1 MKPLCRK
8 GPAGYTRAVIALSA
22 PFLFI
27 SGRLEAQGLPVQN
40 ASPIPIAIWFVGAFV
55 LGGFI
60 AYGIFRNRSRTR
72 AEKELTEQATRQNYA
87 EEDRKARSLQSDN
100 LK

>member
-1 MKPLCRK
+1 MPLSWGRSRRM
-8 GPAGYTRAVIALSA
+8 YTRAVIALSV
-22 PFLFI
+22 PLLF
-27 SGRLEAQGLPVQN
+27 SNRLEAQGLPVQN

-60 AYGIFRNRSRTR
+60 AYGIFRNRGRTR
-72 AEKELTEQATRQNYA
+72 AEKELTEQATRQNYT

-100 LK
+100 